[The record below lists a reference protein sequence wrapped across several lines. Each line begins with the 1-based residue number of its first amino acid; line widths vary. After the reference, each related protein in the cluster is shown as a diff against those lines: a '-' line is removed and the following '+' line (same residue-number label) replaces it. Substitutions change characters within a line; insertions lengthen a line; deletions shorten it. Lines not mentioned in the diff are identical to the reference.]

1 MKKML
6 QVLIVVILLALV
18 GTIILKWYLENRQ
31 GLKIDQSK

>member
-18 GTIILKWYLENRQ
+18 GAIISKWYQENQ
-31 GLKIDQSK
+31 QDLKIDQSK